1 MAELVTLGDVKAFI
15 ADVPATDDTM
25 LQSLLD
31 QLEDTLAQDCGRA
44 QRPFAPVQPARQEV
58 HDGNGTGVLW
68 LDYPITALTTL
79 IIGPSV
85 AAPDET
91 LVLTDPEIVA
101 WKVGSAR
108 ICRVDGGVFP
118 RLPLRVHVT
127 YDAGADLPPLAALAV
142 TRAAATIYRQ
152 RGAEDMTS
160 ERLGTWSAEY
170 GAVAAADP
178 VWQRAVAAFRTGGF
192 G

>member
-15 ADVPATDDTM
+15 ADVPAADDTM

-31 QLEDTLAQDCGRA
+31 QLEETLEQECGRA
-44 QRPFAPVQPARQEV
+44 ERPFAPVQLARQEV
-58 HDGNGTGVLW
+58 HDGNGTAILW
-68 LDYPITALTTL
+68 LDYPITALTSL

-91 LVLTDPEIVA
+91 LDVADPEVVS

-108 ICRVDGGVFP
+108 VCRLDGGVFP

-127 YDAGADLPPLAALAV
+127 YDAGADLPALAALAV
-142 TRAAATIYRQ
+142 TRAAASIYRQ
-152 RGAEDMTS
+152 RGAEDVKS
-160 ERLGTWSAEY
+160 EREGGYSADLA
-170 GAVAAADP
+170 AVLDADP
-178 VWQRAVAAFRTGGF
+178 LWQRAVAAFRTGGF